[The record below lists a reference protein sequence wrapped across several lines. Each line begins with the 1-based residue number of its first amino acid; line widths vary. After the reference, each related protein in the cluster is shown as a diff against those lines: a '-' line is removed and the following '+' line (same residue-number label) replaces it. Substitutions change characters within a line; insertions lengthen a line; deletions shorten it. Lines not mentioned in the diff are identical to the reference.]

1 VGSVCQ
7 WCAGA
12 SEGEGEAT
20 DKWGRR
26 VSGSGRGR
34 GVGWR
39 WAEGGGGE
47 VTSGKGGVAAGWNQ
61 PSQGERKVSPL
72 FYFYFPISISIF
84 ISFSFEQLIN

>member
-20 DKWGRR
+20 DEWGRR

-34 GVGWR
+34 GVGRR
-39 WAEGGGGE
+39 WAEGG
-47 VTSGKGGVAAGWNQ
+47 VVSAKGGVAAG
-61 PSQGERKVSPL
+61 
-72 FYFYFPISISIF
+72 
-84 ISFSFEQLIN
+84 